1 MRGLVNLGNTCYFN
15 TAVQCLA
22 HVPALTKHFFSTKM
36 PNCQCRITKEFQI
49 TVIQL
54 FLKDRKDPVHPGP
67 LLDSFRNRFPEFRH
81 GQHDAQEVIIHFI
94 DLFEKSIGKEFIQK
108 IFNGEGVQTV
118 SWVGGES
125 KLKTEFTTLILDVAE
140 ETTLHKLLEQR
151 QIHTEI
157 ENYTDDSGKLH
168 EKVKLQNHITQWPSA
183 LSFTF
188 SMYDRKFPVEI
199 PVEFEDHKLFAC
211 IIHQGIQHGG
221 HYALLVRRYDTWYLK
236 DDENV
241 QEVPAPG
248 PTIKGIFYQCWFR
261 NSSS

>member
-22 HVPALTKHFFSTKM
+22 HVPALTKHFFSTKL
-36 PNCQCRITKEFQI
+36 NGCECKITKEYQI

-54 FLKDRKDPVHPGP
+54 FLKDKTGPVHPGP
-67 LLDSFRNRFPEFRH
+67 LLVAFRSKFPEFGH

-94 DLFEKSIGKEFIQK
+94 DIFEKSIGKEFIQK
-108 IFNGEGVQTV
+108 LFNGEGLQTV
-118 SWVGGES
+118 VWNGGIS
-125 KLKTEFTTLILDVAE
+125 NLKTEFTTVILDVAE
-140 ETTLHKLLEQR
+140 ETTLSKLLEQR
-151 QIHTEI
+151 QVPVEI
-157 ENYTDDSGKLH
+157 ENYIDSSGKTH
-168 EKVKLQNHITQWPSA
+168 EKVQLQNTIKRFPHVM
-183 LSFTF
+183 SFTF
-188 SMYDRKFPVEI
+188 SMYDRKFPIEV
-199 PVEFEDHKLFAC
+199 PLEFEDHKLFAC

-241 QEVPAPG
+241 QEVPVPG
-248 PTIKGIFYQCWFR
+248 PTLNGPFYQCWFR